1 MKLEPSH
8 PQERSG
14 LRLKIFVGVI
24 LVVVGLL
31 ASRLVQMQLLNREGY
46 SEEALGNAVA
56 QSVVEPA
63 RGLIYDRDGTL
74 LVDNRP
80 TYTITLAPRYFE
92 EENLGLLADLVGVSD
107 SLVEAAYREIEAYSP
122 YKTSVLFEEVPFD
135 AFARVQEKRWRL
147 PGVGFEIG
155 QERQFHTE
163 AKAAHA
169 LGYVR
174 EVTEGQLDRMRQQGY
189 RLGDVVGQTG
199 VEATYETVLRGQ
211 PGRDFVLVN
220 VHGMEV
226 DPYRGG
232 EEDIPPQSGY
242 ELHLAMDAGVQALAE
257 SLLVGKRGG
266 VVALD
271 VNTGGII
278 AMASAPDYDPTRFAG
293 KLDQAFVDY
302 IYRNPAKPLFN
313 RATQSSQ
320 PPGSTWKPFMAAV
333 ALEEGMIT
341 EDTELYCGG
350 GYVLGGR
357 LFKCHGGP
365 HGNIAV
371 IDAIR
376 VSCNTFFF
384 RLMNDRINGKRMDLT
399 TWSDW
404 AHRFGFGTLAPLDFP
419 DQSPGLIPDSSY
431 FDRVF
436 PAGWG
441 PGYTV
446 NLGIGQGNMGTTPLQ
461 LARYAA
467 AVATEGR
474 LVTPHLV
481 EYQRDPNT
489 GEVLRPNHR
498 VRQIPISEH
507 NFEIVKRGMEL
518 VVEAGTARRAQIEGI
533 PVAGKT
539 GTSQNPHGE
548 DHSVFIAYAPADDP
562 QIAVG
567 VIIENAGYGSTTA
580 APIASLMIEE
590 YLTGEVKRPEL
601 IEFVQNQKSEPI
613 EDAVED
619 PIEAG

>member
-1 MKLEPSH
+1 MKIESRA

-14 LRLKIFVGVI
+14 LRLKIFVGAILLVI
-24 LVVVGLL
+24 GLLVVQL
-31 ASRLVQMQLLNREGY
+31 AKMQLVDPARY
-46 SEEALGNAVA
+46 SEEARANAVEPK
-56 QSVVEPA
+56 VVKPA
-63 RGLIYDRDGTL
+63 RGLMYDRQGVL
-74 LVDNRP
+74 LVDNQP
-80 TYTITLAPRYFE
+80 TYTLTITPRYFE
-92 EENLGLLADLVGVSD
+92 EENLGLLADLAGASD
-107 SLVEAAYREIEAYSP
+107 SLAQAKYAEIKAYSP
-122 YKTSVLFEEVPFD
+122 YKTSIFLKEIPFE
-135 AFARVQEKRWRL
+135 AFARVKEESWRL

-155 QERQFHTE
+155 QKRRYHTD
-163 AKAAHA
+163 AQASHA

-174 EVTEGQLDRMRQQGY
+174 EISENQLAQKEQQGY

-199 VEATYETVLRGQ
+199 VEAEYETILRGR
-211 PGRDFVLVN
+211 PGREFVLVN

-226 DPYRGG
+226 QPYREG
-232 EEDIPPQSGY
+232 EENIDPQSGY
-242 ELHLAMDAGVQALAE
+242 ELHLTLDAGVQALAE
-257 SLLVGKRGG
+257 SLMVNLRGG

-271 VNTGGII
+271 VEDGGII
-278 AMASAPDYDPTRFAG
+278 AMASAPDYDPTKFAG
-293 KLDQAFVDY
+293 RMSQEFVDY
-302 IYRNPAKPLFN
+302 VYRNPEKPLFN

-320 PPGSTWKPFMAAV
+320 PPGSTWKPFMAAI

-341 EDTELYCGG
+341 EDTQLYCPG
-350 GYVLGGR
+350 GYTLGGR
-357 LFKCHGGP
+357 LFKCHGGA

-371 IDAIR
+371 KRAIQ

-399 TWSDW
+399 TWSNW
-404 AHRFGFGTLAPLDFP
+404 AHRFGFGILAPLDFP

-461 LARYAA
+461 LARMTAA
-467 AVATEGR
+467 IAAEGQ

-481 EYQRDPNT
+481 DHQVNTET

-539 GTSQNPHGE
+539 GTAENPQGE
-548 DHSVFIAYAPADDP
+548 DHSVFIAYAPADNP
-562 QIAVG
+562 KIAVG
-567 VIIENAGYGSTTA
+567 AIIENAGYGSTAA
-580 APIASLMIEE
+580 APIASLLIEQ
-590 YLTGEVKRPEL
+590 YLKGEVQRPDL
-601 IEFVQNQKSEPI
+601 IRFVQAQRSEPI
-613 EDAVED
+613 ETN
-619 PIEAG
+619 